1 MDKLRCLA
9 LALSLALSSFGAAAE
24 AGLAPG
30 DYVMVDG
37 GWGTLKIKDGGHAFS
52 IETVGANLH
61 VCNVDGTIKGG
72 VGRPEEADA
81 DCRISFKA
89 KDRDIELMGEGDGCR
104 NYCGM
109 RAYFDGKYR
118 LPPASCVAK
127 ALQQRRNGFLADYK
141 ARRYETAYLQVDSLY
156 RECKEFYNWVD
167 IDSLRNDVALTQLR
181 VGHPADCLK
190 TLQETRAWESPN
202 EKHLE
207 EESGLP
213 PSDFD
218 MYLSVAKATWTNRR
232 LCEKALAKKP

>member
-1 MDKLRCLA
+1 MHQFRRLA
-9 LALSLALSSFGAAAE
+9 LAFSLALSSLVAVAD

-37 GWGTLKIKDGGHAFS
+37 GWGTLQVKPGGQAFS

-72 VGRPEEADA
+72 VGRPQDADA
-81 DCRISFKA
+81 DCRIGFKA
-89 KDRDIELMGEGDGCR
+89 QDRDIEVTGEGDGCR
-104 NYCGM
+104 NYCGA

-127 ALQQRRNGFLADYK
+127 NLQKRRNGFLADYK

-167 IDSLRNDVALTQLR
+167 IDVLRNDVALTQLR
-181 VGHPADCLK
+181 LGHPAGCLK

-218 MYLSVAKATWTNRR
+218 MYLSVAKATWTNRW
-232 LCEKALAKKP
+232 LCEKALARKK